1 MEENSV
7 RKPEE
12 LNNNEVEE
20 TEKNLRKFKCSYFL
34 LSVFYLIHNYD
45 KLFYY
50 YYYYAPVF
58 NYFFKKSVFKTFL
71 ILLVFSFVINLL
83 LMASMSC
90 GCDLLYR
97 INIIL

>member
-20 TEKNLRKFKCSYFL
+20 IEKNVRKFKCSYFL

-50 YYYYAPVF
+50 YYYAPVF
-58 NYFFKKSVFKTFL
+58 NYFLKNQFL
-71 ILLVFSFVINLL
+71 RHF
-83 LMASMSC
+83 
-90 GCDLLYR
+90 
-97 INIIL
+97 